1 MKRTVSML
9 LVTLLLVSMF
19 TAAFSIRAAETGISQ
34 LTVPDEPAAIKET
47 VNLASQEAPPT
58 EWNRTYGGTGDES
71 AQALVQTSDGG
82 YALAGVTGS
91 FGAGESDFWL
101 VKTDANGNE
110 EWNKTYGGTGSDFAR
125 ALVRTVDGG
134 YALAGSTASFGAG
147 YWDIWLVKI
156 DAAGNEEWNQ
166 TYGGTSDDGVGALVQ
181 TVDGGYAL
189 AGGTYSF
196 GAGSSDFWLVK
207 TDAAGTMQWNRTY
220 GGIDT
225 DRAYA
230 LVETV
235 DGGYALAGHTYSF
248 GAGESDFWLVK
259 TDASGNAQ
267 WNKTYG
273 GTSWDDESAQALV
286 RTSDG
291 GYALAGGAKFLL
303 GENRIN
309 FWLVKTDASGN
320 AQWNKTYGGIDV
332 DVAYALVQTVDGGYA
347 LAGQTSLG
355 VGSGDFWL
363 VKIGKAEGGTIYIRA
378 DGSIDPPDAPISTV
392 DNITYILTGD
402 VTLTYDADGIVIERN
417 NITFDG
423 AGHTLQGKGEHTGI
437 TLGIDLTGR
446 SNVIVK
452 NMHVRG
458 FIGAICLHNSSNNS
472 IFGNYMAN
480 NDNGIYFELSS
491 NNIIYGNNIAASIG
505 NGIHLYC
512 SSGNIIYGNNITD
525 NTDGICFEHSS
536 NNKSYHN
543 NIINNTN
550 QVSLSYDS
558 ANVWDDGY
566 PSGGNYW
573 SDYSGIDE
581 KNGPNQDQPGSDG
594 IGDTPYIIDVD
605 NRDRYPLMIPWVAQH
620 DVAITNV
627 ASCKT
632 VVSQGYSLN
641 MNVTAANQGSYV
653 ESFFDVYVYASNLSS
668 TYQIGLQTI
677 TLDPD
682 ETAVLTFTW
691 NTHDLAKGN
700 YTLWAYAEPVVN
712 ETETADNT
720 YTDGVVTISTQGDI
734 NADGIIDIFDITIVA
749 LAFGSKPGDSN
760 WNPVADINNDGTVDI
775 FDIVVVALHF
785 GETS

>member
-134 YALAGSTASFGAG
+134 YALAG
-147 YWDIWLVKI
+147 
-156 DAAGNEEWNQ
+156 
-166 TYGGTSDDGVGALVQ
+166 
-181 TVDGGYAL
+181 
-189 AGGTYSF
+189 
-196 GAGSSDFWLVK
+196 
-207 TDAAGTMQWNRTY
+207 
-220 GGIDT
+220 
-225 DRAYA
+225 
-230 LVETV
+230 
-235 DGGYALAGHTYSF
+235 HTYSF
-248 GAGESDFWLVK
+248 GAGESD
-259 TDASGNAQ
+259 
-267 WNKTYG
+267 
-273 GTSWDDESAQALV
+273 
-286 RTSDG
+286 
-291 GYALAGGAKFLL
+291 
-303 GENRIN
+303 

-760 WNPVADINNDGTVDI
+760 WNPVADINNDGIVDI